1 MDPAERRRL
10 DEHTR
15 IHEAVY
21 KLGIKAAF
29 KIIGAIGIVLI
40 LGISAC
46 ITLFNENHFF
56 RGH

>member
-15 IHEAVY
+15 VHEAVY

-29 KIIGAIGIVLI
+29 KAIGAISIVLI

-46 ITLFNENHFF
+46 ITFINVNHF
-56 RGH
+56 